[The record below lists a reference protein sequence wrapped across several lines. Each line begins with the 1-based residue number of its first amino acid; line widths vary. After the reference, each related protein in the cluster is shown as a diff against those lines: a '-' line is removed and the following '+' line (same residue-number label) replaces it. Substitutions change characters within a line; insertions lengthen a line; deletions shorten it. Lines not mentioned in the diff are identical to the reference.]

1 MAMLHTG
8 THTSRDDGSLTAFIE
23 QAMQEEWLAARGEVL
38 PADGPGAIDRRVLFA
53 AVAKGVLRYL
63 HEHRADLLTSL
74 SIDDGTGLNHRH
86 KADFGLDDN

>member
-8 THTSRDDGSLTAFIE
+8 THTSRDDGSMTAFIE
-23 QAMQEEWLAARGEVL
+23 QAMQEEWLAARGEPL